1 MGSPIVKAVVD
12 NQSPL
17 SKKDLNSNPFQEFD
31 KWFVQAKNA
40 GEPSPNAMCLATS
53 SKTMQ
58 PSLRT
63 VLLKYYDQE
72 GFTFF
77 TNYKSKKAREIAEN
91 PQVALKF
98 FWPQLERQ
106 LIILGQAEKISKL
119 QSLQYFMTR
128 PEDSRIGAWCSDQS
142 ETFPSRSTL
151 LSRFE
156 TFKSKF
162 KDIEIPMPNHWGGYR
177 VNPTSFEFWQGR
189 AFRLHDRFKYTL
201 TDAKDWNMER
211 IAP

>member
-1 MGSPIVKAVVD
+1 MGSPIDKEAGAS
-12 NQSPL
+12 QITL
-17 SKKDLNSNPFQEFD
+17 SKKDLDSNPFQEFD
-31 KWFVQAKNA
+31 KWFIQAKNA
-40 GEPSPNAMCLATS
+40 GEHTHNAMCLATS

-63 VLLKYYDQE
+63 VLLKYYNQE

-91 PQVALKF
+91 PQVGLKF
-98 FWPQLERQ
+98 FWPRLERQ
-106 LIILGQAEKISKL
+106 LIILGKAEKISKL
-119 QSLQYFMTR
+119 QSLQYFMMR

-142 ETFPSRSTL
+142 ETFPSRNTL
-151 LSRFE
+151 ISRFE

-162 KDIEIPMPNHWGGYR
+162 KNLEIPMPNHWGGYR
-177 VNPTSFEFWQGR
+177 VIPTSFEFWQGR
-189 AFRLHDRFKYTL
+189 KFRLHDRFKYTL
-201 TDAKDWNMER
+201 TDAKDWNLER